1 MSAPAPP
8 ALVAPAGPELFQA
21 MAEPRRRQL
30 LEALV
35 SGVQE
40 VGDLSRRCDMPRTLV
55 THHLGVLRRAGL
67 VQFQRRHAVVR
78 PECLETLRRYFDL
91 ALTAA
96 AISTLPR

>member
-1 MSAPAPP
+1 MPAPAPP
-8 ALVAPAGPELFQA
+8 ELAASAGAELFQA
-21 MAEPRRRQL
+21 LAEPRRRLL

-40 VGDLSRRCDMPRTLV
+40 VGELSRRCDMPRTLV
-55 THHLGVLRRAGL
+55 AHHLGVLRRAGL
-67 VQFQRRHAVVR
+67 VRFQRRHAVVR
-78 PECLETLRRYFDL
+78 PECLATLRRYFDL

>member
-1 MSAPAPP
+1 MTPAPP
-8 ALVAPAGPELFQA
+8 ELAASAGAELFQA
-21 MAEPRRRQL
+21 LAEPRRRLL

-40 VGDLSRRCDMPRTLV
+40 VGELSRRCGMPRTLV
-55 THHLGVLRRAGL
+55 AHHLGVLRRAGL

-78 PECLETLRRYFDL
+78 PECLATLRRYFDV